1 MKPRSLL
8 SQSPTTSLKL
18 TTGCETLDACLHGG
32 FPCDSLTEIVAESGC
47 GKTQLCLQLSLCA
60 QLPISNGGLDGS
72 ALYLHSEFP
81 FPFRRLHQLSRSF
94 HLSNPSIYADHNDN
108 PCDHV
113 FIQNVHNVD
122 HLFDVMSKIES
133 FVKNSKTRLPLK
145 LIVLDSVAALFR
157 SEFENTP
164 SDLRKR
170 ASCFFKISGKL
181 KQLANKFGL
190 AVVITNQVTDFV
202 ESSDGL
208 SGLRIGNLR
217 CLYSSGRR
225 VVPALG
231 LAWANCVNS
240 RVFISRSDD
249 SICQE
254 RREDDE
260 RSGSSYVSRR
270 ARRRFDIVFSPYLPA
285 SSCEFVITGEG
296 ICGRDA
302 EKMDS
307 TFLESGMVVREHQI
321 DTRSLD
327 KSKTL
332 RLRLEKSVESSLG
345 HRLNK
350 TVNFGSLSY
359 HTYANF

>member
-1 MKPRSLL
+1 MKPRSLV
-8 SQSPTTSLKL
+8 SQSPTTLKL
-18 TTGCETLDACLHGG
+18 TTGCETLDECLRGG

-113 FIQNVHNVD
+113 FVQNVHSVD
-122 HLFDVMSKIES
+122 HLFDVMPKIES
-133 FVKNSKTRLPLK
+133 FVKTSKTRLPLK

-157 SEFENTP
+157 SEFDNTP

-181 KQLANKFGL
+181 KQLASKFGL

-240 RVFISRSDD
+240 RVFISRSGDT
-249 SICQE
+249 ICQE
-254 RREDDE
+254 R
-260 RSGSSYVSRR
+260 GRR
-270 ARRRFDIVFSPYLPA
+270 MMWRF
-285 SSCEFVITGEG
+285 EFCVW
-296 ICGRDA
+296 
-302 EKMDS
+302 
-307 TFLESGMVVREHQI
+307 
-321 DTRSLD
+321 
-327 KSKTL
+327 KS
-332 RLRLEKSVESSLG
+332 
-345 HRLNK
+345 
-350 TVNFGSLSY
+350 
-359 HTYANF
+359 

>member
-32 FPCDSLTEIVAESGC
+32 FPCDSLTENVAESGC
-47 GKTQLCLQLSLCA
+47 GKKQLCLQLSLCA

-327 KSKTL
+327 KIAST
-332 RLRLEKSVESSLG
+332 
-345 HRLNK
+345 
-350 TVNFGSLSY
+350 
-359 HTYANF
+359 

>member
-113 FIQNVHNVD
+113 FIQNVHN
-122 HLFDVMSKIES
+122 I
-133 FVKNSKTRLPLK
+133 
-145 LIVLDSVAALFR
+145 
-157 SEFENTP
+157 
-164 SDLRKR
+164 
-170 ASCFFKISGKL
+170 GL

>member
-1 MKPRSLL
+1 M
-8 SQSPTTSLKL
+8 
-18 TTGCETLDACLHGG
+18 
-32 FPCDSLTEIVAESGC
+32 
-47 GKTQLCLQLSLCA
+47 
-60 QLPISNGGLDGS
+60 
-72 ALYLHSEFP
+72 
-81 FPFRRLHQLSRSF
+81 
-94 HLSNPSIYADHNDN
+94 
-108 PCDHV
+108 

-181 KQLANKFGL
+181 KQLANRFGL

-296 ICGRDA
+296 ICG
-302 EKMDS
+302 
-307 TFLESGMVVREHQI
+307 VR
-321 DTRSLD
+321 
-327 KSKTL
+327 
-332 RLRLEKSVESSLG
+332 
-345 HRLNK
+345 
-350 TVNFGSLSY
+350 
-359 HTYANF
+359 